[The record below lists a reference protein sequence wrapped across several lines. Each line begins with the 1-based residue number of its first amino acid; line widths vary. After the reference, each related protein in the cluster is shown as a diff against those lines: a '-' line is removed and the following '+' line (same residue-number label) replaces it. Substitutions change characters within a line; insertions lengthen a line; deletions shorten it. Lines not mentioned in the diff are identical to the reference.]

1 MGNEL
6 DQNELDQNELDQ
18 NEGVHNQKE
27 PRFRIV
33 EESLVSGNFLVT
45 DAQNPDLEPQ
55 ELRALI
61 KANVITEVEMTEI
74 QAQLDM
80 ILKIIEVEESLQLM
94 ESLPKNVDTSRKAQ
108 WQHMPQKGN
117 FMLFDGKWA
126 TIIELVPSDSIPPMI
141 GGGWTAG
148 FSMTLLI
155 IEQGEETPKEVEVC
169 TYSTFGIG
177 PEFKTLLTG
186 NMASECQFVAPSRLK
201 NVGITVPE
209 K

>member
-1 MGNEL
+1 MGKVV
-6 DQNELDQNELDQ
+6 DQ
-18 NEGVHNQKE
+18 NEGIDNTDE

-45 DAQNPDLEPQ
+45 DAQNPDLGPQ
-55 ELRALI
+55 ELQALI
-61 KANVITEVEMTEI
+61 KANAITEVEIAEI
-74 QAQLDM
+74 QAQLDV
-80 ILKIIEVEESLQLM
+80 ILKIIEVEENLQLM
-94 ESLPKNVDTSRKAQ
+94 ELLPKKVDTSNEAQ

-126 TIIELVPSDSIPPMI
+126 TIIELVSSDSIPPMI
-141 GGGWTAG
+141 SGGWTEG

-155 IEQGEETPKEVEVC
+155 IEQGEENPKEVEVY
-169 TYSTFGIG
+169 TYSTFRTG
-177 PEFKTLLTG
+177 PEYKTLLAG
-186 NMASECQFVAPSRLK
+186 NMVSECRFVAPSRMK